1 MIHAEDILIM
11 DKNFN
16 LENTI
21 IEEGAK
27 ANITLFSTEGKSTFT
42 KENILSKSKNSAF
55 LGEKMIGKVYGIYN
69 NGKLVLE

>member
-21 IEEGAK
+21 IENNVLKRNNRALGIILAVVIVTVFGVLI
-27 ANITLFSTEGKSTFT
+27 ANSFVKKLEEET
-42 KENILSKSKNSAF
+42 KQR
-55 LGEKMIGKVYGIYN
+55 V
-69 NGKLVLE
+69 

>member
-21 IEEGAK
+21 IENDVLKRNNRALEIILVVVVVTVMGVLITNSIAK
-27 ANITLFSTEGKSTFT
+27 RLKEET
-42 KENILSKSKNSAF
+42 KQR
-55 LGEKMIGKVYGIYN
+55 V
-69 NGKLVLE
+69 